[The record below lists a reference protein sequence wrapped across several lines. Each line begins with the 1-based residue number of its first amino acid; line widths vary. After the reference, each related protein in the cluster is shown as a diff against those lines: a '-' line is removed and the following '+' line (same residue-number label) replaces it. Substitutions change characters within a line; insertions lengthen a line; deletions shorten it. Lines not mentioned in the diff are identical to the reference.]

1 MGKSDAEDDTINQT
15 MEDLTLL
22 VRKED
27 LDITEL
33 QDFLF
38 SHVQE
43 LDFEDEEYNS
53 PIALAI
59 LYNHREDVLDLLLT
73 YGLQINIIIL
83 ASVADSQDVRG
94 VKILLAH
101 GIDPSEIQNKTS
113 YYSCEAITKL
123 FNEHLEI
130 IGEV

>member
-59 LYNHREDVLDLLLT
+59 L
-73 YGLQINIIIL
+73 
-83 ASVADSQDVRG
+83 
-94 VKILLAH
+94 
-101 GIDPSEIQNKTS
+101 
-113 YYSCEAITKL
+113 
-123 FNEHLEI
+123 
-130 IGEV
+130 